1 MKIDNKKNIFIFSKD
16 FNKEKRIINIEQ
28 FNLNTKK
35 NKIMKS
41 KVEQLTEIKKQTSVL
56 LKELKPIVDDLCS
69 DCFNPLYFIS
79 LDDTRNNDLLELN
92 WGSIEYIE
100 KLNDNIQFY
109 HFSMKGYERLFKVK
123 TMIELYKNWN
133 NPIVLNEDEK
143 ECVIKYVYSIYMLN
157 ELSGELECLLIE
169 GN

>member
-1 MKIDNKKNIFIFSKD
+1 MKT
-16 FNKEKRIINIEQ
+16 Q
-28 FNLNTKK
+28 
-35 NKIMKS
+35 
-41 KVEQLTEIKKQTSVL
+41 VEQLTEIKKQASVL
-56 LKELKPIVDDLCS
+56 LKELRPIVDDLC
-69 DCFNPLYFIS
+69 DNHFDVLYFNT

-123 TMIELYKNWN
+123 TMIDLYKTWN

-143 ECVIKYVYSIYMLN
+143 ECVINYVYSIYMLN
-157 ELSGELECLLIE
+157 ELTDELKCLLIE

>member
-1 MKIDNKKNIFIFSKD
+1 MK
-16 FNKEKRIINIEQ
+16 
-28 FNLNTKK
+28 T
-35 NKIMKS
+35 

-56 LKELKPIVDDLCS
+56 LKELRPIVDDLC
-69 DCFNPLYFIS
+69 DNHFNVLYFNT
-79 LDDTRNNDLLELN
+79 LDDTRDNDLLKLN
-92 WGSIEYIE
+92 WGSIEYIQ

-123 TMIELYKNWN
+123 TMIDLYKTWN
-133 NPIVLNEDEK
+133 NSIVLNEDEK
-143 ECVIKYVYSIYMLN
+143 ECIVNYVYSIYMLN

>member
-1 MKIDNKKNIFIFSKD
+1 MK
-16 FNKEKRIINIEQ
+16 
-28 FNLNTKK
+28 T
-35 NKIMKS
+35 

-56 LKELKPIVDDLCS
+56 LKELKPIVDDLC
-69 DCFNPLYFIS
+69 DNHFNVLYFNT
-79 LDDTRNNDLLELN
+79 LDDRRDNDLLELN

-123 TMIELYKNWN
+123 TIIDLYKTWN

-143 ECVIKYVYSIYMLN
+143 ECVINYVYSIYMLN
-157 ELSGELECLLIE
+157 ELSGELECLLIG

>member
-1 MKIDNKKNIFIFSKD
+1 MK
-16 FNKEKRIINIEQ
+16 
-28 FNLNTKK
+28 T
-35 NKIMKS
+35 

-56 LKELKPIVDDLCS
+56 LKELRPIVDDLC
-69 DCFNPLYFIS
+69 DNHFNVLYFNT
-79 LDDTRNNDLLELN
+79 LDDTRDNDLLELN

-123 TMIELYKNWN
+123 TIIDLYKTWN

-143 ECVIKYVYSIYMLN
+143 ECVINYVYSIYMLN
-157 ELSGELECLLIE
+157 ELSGELECLLIG

>member
-1 MKIDNKKNIFIFSKD
+1 MK
-16 FNKEKRIINIEQ
+16 
-28 FNLNTKK
+28 T
-35 NKIMKS
+35 

-56 LKELKPIVDDLCS
+56 LKELRPIVDDLC
-69 DCFNPLYFIS
+69 DNHFNVLYFNT
-79 LDDTRNNDLLELN
+79 LDDKRDNDLLELN

-123 TMIELYKNWN
+123 TMIDLYKTWN

-143 ECVIKYVYSIYMLN
+143 ECVINYVYSIYMLN